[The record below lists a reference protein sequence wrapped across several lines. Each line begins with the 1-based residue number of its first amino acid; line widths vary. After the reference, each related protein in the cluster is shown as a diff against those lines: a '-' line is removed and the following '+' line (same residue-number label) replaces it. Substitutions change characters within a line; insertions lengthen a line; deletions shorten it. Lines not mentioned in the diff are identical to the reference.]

1 MPQDRRRPQPDLIV
15 ESKLV
20 EPKVVEPKVVDREDA
35 AAQER
40 KLQLVSQSEVHATHV
55 AEVMRFLRNSGFD
68 FSLEVDA
75 DDETMPRTL
84 H

>member
-1 MPQDRRRPQPDLIV
+1 MSQDRRRPQPDLIV
-15 ESKLV
+15 E
-20 EPKVVEPKVVDREDA
+20 PKVADREDA

-40 KLQLVSQSEVHATHV
+40 KLQLVAQSEVHATHL
-55 AEVMRFLRNSGFD
+55 AEVMRFLRTNGFD
-68 FSLEVDA
+68 FSLEVDS